1 MATTAPK
8 KKAAKPQRPRQRV
21 AKGRRPQFMRDPDV
35 DKLLAMIM
43 AMTGEIALLRGRLD
57 THERLLAAGKPVTPE
72 SIESFLPDAA
82 AEAAREAQRQAMLAR
97 VFRILAVAEAQA
109 QQPDIDKLVDDA
121 IRK

>member
-1 MATTAPK
+1 MVKPAAR
-8 KKAAKPQRPRQRV
+8 KKAAQPQRPRQRV
-21 AKGRRPQFMRDPDV
+21 AKGRRPMFMRDPDV

-57 THERLLAAGKPVTPE
+57 THERLLASGRPVTLE
-72 SIESFLPDAA
+72 TIESFTPDAA

-97 VFRILAVAEAQA
+97 VFRILSVAETQA
-109 QQPDIDKLVDDA
+109 QQPEIDKLVDYA